1 MRDKKKCSDHI
12 INVRKQ
18 FNIVAVLVCLFGLNQ
33 VHAQIVGPYTGI
45 DHATSFTNP
54 AAGGACGSIAA
65 INAAIGDA
73 DFINGT
79 AEIPLGWSFSGT
91 WASGSTYYDG
101 PGSEILLVSLHTY
114 TESWNV
120 ALRLSDG
127 TTTAFQP
134 YDLTIVTTDATGSL
148 TTCGGVVFGFT
159 YERPSQELDFASYV
173 IPPGEGVIGIVF
185 EPYSDGAGNPDVH
198 GVMVLE
204 GTPVDGG
211 CEDLIVEVSDSIV
224 CIGEEI
230 TLDATSI
237 GGGTITWD
245 GGVINGI
252 PFIPALGTTTYTAT
266 SDDAGDCEFS
276 IDIIVNDLSAVVAGV
291 DDEEICFGES
301 VTFNGS
307 GALSY
312 SWDMGVTDGVVFT
325 PPALGTE
332 TYVVTGTDAN
342 GCVNTD
348 SIAVTVLDSPTVT
361 ANVDDTEICEG
372 ESVIF
377 TSTGTAD
384 TYTWD
389 LGVVEGVPYTP
400 MGVGT
405 TTYTV
410 VGALAGGCTFSASVD
425 VTVNPTPTVTAAS
438 SSSEICLGESVT
450 LTGGGAATY
459 TWDLGVANGIPFT
472 IGSVGTYTYTVT
484 GTSAAGCTNTASVS
498 VSVVDCEPIFAGFLM
513 DNGVCRGNCITL
525 TDTSSG
531 GTIVSWEW
539 DFGGA
544 ATPGTSTESSPTIC
558 LNTPGIYTILLTITS
573 PFGET
578 STASKTLTVYDLP
591 VLYTEMD
598 TIIDAGGNANLI
610 ATSLSAGTYT
620 WEPDYNIDCAECGI
634 TSASPIDSTLY
645 SVYFIDENGC
655 AAEGNVLVLVNF
667 IEGVGVPTAFSPNGD
682 GINDVLFVRGFGLA
696 AISLVVYNRYGEV
709 VFETTNQNIGW
720 DGTFKNR
727 EENPGVFTWVLQY
740 DFVTGKKGM
749 QKGNT
754 TLIR

>member
-1 MRDKKKCSDHI
+1 MRNKRKFSVHSL
-12 INVRKQ
+12 NVRKQ
-18 FNIVAVLVCLFGLNQ
+18 FNIIIVLVGLFGFNHI
-33 VHAQIVGPYTGI
+33 HAQIVGPYTGI
-45 DHATSFTNP
+45 DHATSYTNP
-54 AAGGACGSIAA
+54 ATGGACGSIAA

-101 PGSEILLVSLHTY
+101 PGPEVLLVSLHTY

-148 TTCGGVVFGFT
+148 TTCGAVVFGFT

-185 EPYSDGAGNPDVH
+185 EPFSDGAGNPDVH

-211 CEDLIVEVSDSIV
+211 CEDLIVEVSDTIV
-224 CIGEEI
+224 CFGDEI

-245 GGVINGI
+245 GGVINGVSFT
-252 PFIPALGTTTYTAT
+252 PPLGTTTYTAI
-266 SDDAGDCEFS
+266 SDDDADCEYT
-276 IDIIVNDLSAVVAGV
+276 IDIIVNDLPIVVASA
-291 DDEEICFGES
+291 DEEEICFGES
-301 VTFNGS
+301 VIFTGS

-312 SWDMGVTDGVVFT
+312 TWDMGVTDGIGYT
-325 PPALGTE
+325 PAAIGTE
-332 TYVVTGTDAN
+332 TYTISGTDVN
-342 GCVNTD
+342 GCVNTA
-348 SIAVTVLDSPTVT
+348 SIDVNVLESPTVT
-361 ANVDDTEICEG
+361 ANVDATEICEG

-377 TSTGTAD
+377 TSSGTAD
-384 TYTWD
+384 TYVWD
-389 LGVVEGVPYTP
+389 LGVVEGLPFTP
-400 MGVGT
+400 PSIGT
-405 TTYTV
+405 VTYTV
-410 VGALAGGCTFSASVD
+410 TGTVAGGCSFSSSID
-425 VTVNPTPTVTAAS
+425 VTVNPNPTVTATS
-438 SSSEICLGESVT
+438 SSTEICLGESVT
-450 LTGGGAATY
+450 LTGGGADIY
-459 TWDLGVANGIPFT
+459 TWDMGVTNGIPFT
-472 IGSVGTYTYTVT
+472 IGTVGTYSYTVT
-484 GTSAAGCTNTASVS
+484 GTSAAGCSNTASVS

-513 DNGVCRGNCITL
+513 DNGVCSGNCITL

-558 LNTPGIYTILLTITS
+558 LNSPGIYTILLTITS

-591 VLYTEMD
+591 VLSTELD

-610 ATSLSAGTYT
+610 ATSLSTGTYT

-634 TSASPIDSTLY
+634 TTASPIDSTLY

-655 AAEGNVLVLVNF
+655 SAEGNVLVLVNF

-709 VFETTNQNIGW
+709 VFETTDQNIGW

-727 EENPGVFTWVLQY
+727 DENPGVFTWVLQY
-740 DFVTGKKGM
+740 DFITGNKGM